1 MRQPIILLFLLT
13 ALVATAAAAPAAA
26 VEPRIPRSFRVKVWY
41 CRKNKKCAMMQQ
53 DPWVER
59 LAGTAAPVETM
70 ETNKTMGY
78 STIIEYIVPREMWGG
93 GGGGFG
99 KRQGPKPKI
108 DKGTNQHLNLNWC
121 YTFGTWND
129 HIVQYGVENG
139 CCEFFEHARCIHF
152 LFSATNRMDAGLT
165 KEQPSQPHAQP
176 SHLAT
181 GLPISSPALPGAH
194 IRARRNILPRLFHHV
209 LQMQQIC
216 AQHSPLLAT
225 RHPSAHPDQT
235 VNMFPHLKCAN
246 KLESGTQLQVFAT

>member
-70 ETNKTMGY
+70 ETNKTMGH

-99 KRQGPKPKI
+99 
-108 DKGTNQHLNLNWC
+108 
-121 YTFGTWND
+121 FG
-129 HIVQYGVENG
+129 
-139 CCEFFEHARCIHF
+139 
-152 LFSATNRMDAGLT
+152 
-165 KEQPSQPHAQP
+165 KEKADVM
-176 SHLAT
+176 
-181 GLPISSPALPGAH
+181 
-194 IRARRNILPRLFHHV
+194 R
-209 LQMQQIC
+209 
-216 AQHSPLLAT
+216 
-225 RHPSAHPDQT
+225 
-235 VNMFPHLKCAN
+235 
-246 KLESGTQLQVFAT
+246 